1 MRTPSPRPLAVLGF
15 NSEAAE
21 RTSDGRDG
29 APPGLDPAGVVAPTP
44 SAAAEGGVTAL
55 VDVPDD
61 DGDGR

>member
-29 APPGLDPAGVVAPTP
+29 APPELAPAVVAPTP
-44 SAAAEGGVTAL
+44 SAAAAEGGVTAL